1 MRMYNL
7 FEYSDNYSDK
17 SGRLWQFKRDK
28 VPAVN
33 DDLTIIIS
41 ESFKYKALVGET
53 TGHVAKKQQFKKHP
67 FTEVL

>member
-17 SGRLWQFKRDK
+17 SGSLWQFNRD
-28 VPAVN
+28 N

-41 ESFKYKALVGET
+41 ESFKYKALVGKT
-53 TGHVAKKQQFKKHP
+53 TGPVAKKQQFKKHP